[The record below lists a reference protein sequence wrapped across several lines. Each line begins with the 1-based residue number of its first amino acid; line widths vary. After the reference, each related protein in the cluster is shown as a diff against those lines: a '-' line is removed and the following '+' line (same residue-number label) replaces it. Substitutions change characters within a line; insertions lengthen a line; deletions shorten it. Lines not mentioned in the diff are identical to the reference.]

1 MMIMM
6 IFCPVYEI
14 DSAGNPLSPTKAVRG
29 RVDRFLGGEWRELW
43 KDCQELPGVQV
54 KARPSRGYTEE
65 EEVYRRAQK
74 AKHAVLNGQISDG
87 ARALVQPGLLKW
99 SQHIIEQMESIH
111 KVGEEH
117 VDMPVPADG
126 WASVEANDERYGYT
140 ASTMEVKMQSGQ
152 TKEEPTLPYLLRHL
166 PKYKAP
172 GCVGD
177 RYEHYQAMPFAFV
190 DACDCT

>member
-1 MMIMM
+1 M
-6 IFCPVYEI
+6 
-14 DSAGNPLSPTKAVRG
+14 
-29 RVDRFLGGEWRELW
+29 
-43 KDCQELPGVQV
+43 
-54 KARPSRGYTEE
+54 
-65 EEVYRRAQK
+65 
-74 AKHAVLNGQISDG
+74 
-87 ARALVQPGLLKW
+87 LKW

-126 WASVEANDERYGYT
+126 WASVEANDERYSYT

-190 DACDCT
+190 DVCDVRHQHWSAYTLVMAPARDV